1 MAFRRRVWIVAATLS
16 AAIVL
21 GGVVRPAHIAVVPA
35 TTTSVTRSASG
46 HPISM
51 APVMHDNPAQ
61 RLFDDASRDEV
72 CSRMSALAANAWQPG
87 DAPVTPLESGDAERE
102 RLVGFCAKTLVSSED
117 DILSRMRA
125 AATAGSAD
133 ARRDVLEQKLRQDSE
148 DVDALAADVLPDDMT
163 AVSAYYAADV
173 AALRSMA
180 LQPDAEAARLMAQ
193 LEEEGKLV
201 ERDPIEAASW
211 QIFARLSAQRSLPR
225 DEDLLRDPA
234 LDDFGD
240 EDSAA
245 AISLAKK
252 LYSSMPPA
260 NTRIHP

>member
-1 MAFRRRVWIVAATLS
+1 M
-16 AAIVL
+16 
-21 GGVVRPAHIAVVPA
+21 
-35 TTTSVTRSASG
+35 
-46 HPISM
+46 
-51 APVMHDNPAQ
+51 
-61 RLFDDASRDEV
+61 
-72 CSRMSALAANAWQPG
+72 
-87 DAPVTPLESGDAERE
+87 
-102 RLVGFCAKTLVSSED
+102 
-117 DILSRMRA
+117 
-125 AATAGSAD
+125 
-133 ARRDVLEQKLRQDSE
+133 LEQKLRQDSE